1 MGLVLPDR
9 REALVRLGLAMAA
22 VLCSPRGSR
31 ARGSARA
38 DGEVALLAARI
49 RDASR
54 DGAWDA
60 AGQAIRGGASP
71 ETLLGAVFLA
81 GVEDIRP
88 RPHGILHAAMM
99 AESACQLADAGSSRR
114 AAWHPA
120 LFNLDDLKTA
130 QEEDRAEWGDY
141 RMKPLAS
148 APRGTPEAARRE
160 LVAALDAFDP
170 ERAERA
176 AAALAAL
183 VDAES
188 CFELLRP
195 VSVRCHAFIGHKAI
209 YAVQVERMLRRV
221 GWEHAEPALRSL
233 VLAML
238 VGRETEGYERA
249 LDLSR
254 GLPPLALARGG
265 DAEDLFRALRAA
277 SPAEAQGAMAAALR
291 AGLGAPAAWDAVLL
305 VGADVFQRRPGRRSA
320 DGRGALLP
328 VHAVTV
334 ASALRSSFEAARDD
348 VTKRLLLLQAA
359 AWVARVRDALGQI
372 VGLSMEGPSLAAA
385 SARPP
390 TLDAA
395 VESASPALAMAFLE
409 RDASGSAALV
419 GRMRGTLARAG
430 REHHQHKLA
439 AALGEEAGRVAPGL
453 RPRLVAPAVDYL
465 ANPRDADTDVF
476 RRAERL
482 LDAAE
487 VRS

>member
-9 REALVRLGLAMAA
+9 RDALVRLGLAMAG

-31 ARGSARA
+31 AEKRTP

-54 DGAWDA
+54 DTAWEL
-60 AGQAIRGGASP
+60 AGQAIRNGATP
-71 ETLLGAVFLA
+71 EMLLGAVFLA

-99 AESACQLADAGSSRR
+99 VESACQLAAAESSPR
-114 AAWHPA
+114 AAWHPV

-130 QEEDRAEWGDY
+130 QEADRAEWGDY
-141 RMKPLAS
+141 RAKPIAPV
-148 APRGTPEAARRE
+148 PRGTPDAARSE
-160 LVAALDAFDP
+160 LLAALDAHDP

-176 AAALAAL
+176 AAALAAI
-183 VDAES
+183 VDAGS
-188 CFELLRP
+188 FFELLRP
-195 VSVRCHAFIGHKAI
+195 VTVRCHAFIGHKAI

-221 GWEHAEPALRSL
+221 GWAHAEPAVRSL
-233 VLAML
+233 VLSML

-249 LDLSR
+249 LDLAR
-254 GLPPLALARGG
+254 GLPPLAAAQGG
-265 DAEDLFRALRAA
+265 DSEDLTRALRAA
-277 SPAEAQGAMAAALR
+277 SPTGALDAMAAALR
-291 AGLGAPAAWDAVLL
+291 AGVGAPAAWDAVLL

-348 VTKRLLLLQAA
+348 ATKRLLLLQAA
-359 AWVARVRDALGQI
+359 AWVARVRDALRDA
-372 VGLSMEGPSLAAA
+372 VGLAMQGPSLAAA
-385 SARPP
+385 SAPPP

-395 VESASPALAMAFLE
+395 LESGSPALAMAFLE
-409 RDASGSAALV
+409 GSPAASGALV
-419 GRMRGTLARAG
+419 GRMRGALARAG

-439 AALGEEAGRVAPGL
+439 AALSEEAGRVAPRH
-453 RPRLVAPAVDYL
+453 RPWLLAPAVDYL
-465 ANPRDADTDVF
+465 ANPKDDDTVVF
-476 RRAERL
+476 LRAERL
-482 LDAAE
+482 LDAAQI
-487 VRS
+487 RA